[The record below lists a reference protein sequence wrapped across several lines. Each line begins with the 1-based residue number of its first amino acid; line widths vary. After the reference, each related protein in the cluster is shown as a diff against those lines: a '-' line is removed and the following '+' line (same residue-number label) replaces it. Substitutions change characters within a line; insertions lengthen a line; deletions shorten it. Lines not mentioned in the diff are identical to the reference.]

1 MLDDARWPAASAL
14 IDEACGLAG
23 SGLLVGKGTN
33 EHAQLCRL
41 GIHYRGKPRE
51 DLEREYLEDYHP
63 ADERVPRFRRLADGL
78 LVHVRDLYTA
88 EELKTSPTYNEML
101 RRADVQ
107 NGLNV
112 RLEVP
117 ERLLHRMV
125 HREPRRFGRLDV
137 FADREAHRAAASP
150 PAVHPRAAGA
160 RAGRSP
166 EHDQRQAAREPPDRG
181 DPTRRARTSP
191 GSQRPRP
198 QHPAARRRAVG
209 PGRHAGRPRGRRP
222 GAASSN
228 CWPPH
233 CRTRT
238 PPRSPGRSCS
248 AARPCC
254 RRSWC
259 T

>member
-1 MLDDARWPAASAL
+1 MDEHDAFRRILESFHEAMLDDARWPAASAL

-63 ADERVPRFRRLADGL
+63 ADERVPRFRRLADGR
-78 LVHVRDLYTA
+78 LVHVRDLYTP

-117 ERLLHRMV
+117 EGSYIASHGASRTPSIR
-125 HREPRRFGRLDV
+125 PAGRL
-137 FADREAHRAAASP
+137 RGSRGSP
-150 PAVHPRAAGA
+150 RCCL
-160 RAGRSP
+160 
-166 EHDQRQAAREPPDRG
+166 
-181 DPTRRARTSP
+181 TS
-191 GSQRPRP
+191 GS
-198 QHPAARRRAVG
+198 
-209 PGRHAGRPRGRRP
+209 
-222 GAASSN
+222 SS
-228 CWPPH
+228 
-233 CRTRT
+233 
-238 PPRSPGRSCS
+238 
-248 AARPCC
+248 A
-254 RRSWC
+254 
-259 T
+259 